1 MYILTARRFDTLVKY
16 FFHILGKDGTKQN
29 EKELGFLESHSPRPQ
44 QVTTFNFKEEKLII
58 LNVTRN
64 IIFLCDD
71 NGECTKTINITDQLR
86 KANKFCNFPIFTS
99 LYNGEIVCSEGRSKL
114 NVYNINEETSCLVKK
129 KTISV
134 EHLVQAI
141 AFNHQS
147 DELIILSHT
156 FALHEYY
163 LLIYTKGGKLKKDV
177 KLQNGDYREA
187 RLFSHRNGRV
197 VLLDNHKLLHLI

>member
-1 MYILTARRFDTLVKY
+1 MDR
-16 FFHILGKDGTKQN
+16 TKQN
-29 EKELGFLESHSPRPQ
+29 EKELRFLESHSPWPQ
-44 QVTTFNFKEEKLII
+44 QVTIFNFKEEKLII

-64 IIFLCDD
+64 VIFLCDD
-71 NGECTKTINITDQLR
+71 NGECTKTINTTDQLR
-86 KANKFCNFPIFTS
+86 KANKFCNFPIVTF

-114 NVYNINEETSCLVKK
+114 NVYNINEKTSCLVKK

-134 EHLVQAI
+134 EHVVQAI
-141 AFNHQS
+141 TYNHQS
-147 DELIILSHT
+147 DELIILSRT
-156 FALHEYY
+156 YALHEYH
-163 LLIYTKGGKLKKDV
+163 LLIYTKGGTLKKDV